1 MWRSPDTGDMTS
13 KKTVLIV
20 DDDPDARFVLTAVL
34 NHDGYRVIEAADGA
48 AAVSQASR
56 HRPDIIVMDIRMP
69 SMNGLEAGEAIRSDE
84 RTRDV
89 PIVALSGETF
99 DGDEAT
105 ARRIGTLFAMYV
117 RKPVKPSVMR
127 ETIRGIIGD
136 P

>member
-1 MWRSPDTGDMTS
+1 MTA

-20 DDDPDARFVLTAVL
+20 EDNQDARFVLTAAL
-34 NHDGYRVIEAADGA
+34 NHDGYRVIEAADGV
-48 AAVSQASR
+48 AAVSQALR

-69 SMNGLEAGEAIRSDE
+69 QMDGLRAAELLREDE
-84 RTRDV
+84 NTRDI

-99 DGDEAT
+99 EHDDEA
-105 ARRIGTLFAMYV
+105 AKRVGMVFAV
-117 RKPVKPSVMR
+117 FIRKPIKPSALR

>member
-1 MWRSPDTGDMTS
+1 MTS
-13 KKTVLIV
+13 RKTVLIV

-69 SMNGLEAGEAIRSDE
+69 TMSGLAAGEAIRRDE
-84 RTRDV
+84 RTRDI
-89 PIVALSGETF
+89 PIVALTGESF
-99 DGDEAT
+99 DGDEEAL
-105 ARRIGTLFAMYV
+105 RRIGTLFAVFV
-117 RKPVKPSVMR
+117 RKPVKPTVMR
-127 ETIRGIIGD
+127 ETIREIIGD